1 MGQLGHN
8 QHPVASIAQ
17 GCSSNHFIESTIHNL
32 QKSTCFS
39 MHTSTTK
46 AAKEGSKERKLE

>member
-39 MHTSTTK
+39 MHKSTTK
-46 AAKEGSKERKLE
+46 AAKEDSKERKLE